1 VNGVHVASAPVG
13 ARPVRGGG
21 SRDGRTGAPIR
32 LATPCQNL
40 PHVGCPAR
48 VLEFGI
54 YQGGSLLLMHK
65 AFGAGKVVGID
76 LGTPVPA
83 LQQYLNVAGL
93 TERIVAHF
101 ATNQADASAV
111 RMIIAQEFGG
121 EPIDIVIDDASHD
134 LALTRASFNLAFP
147 YLKAGGLYIIED
159 WGWAHWKGTIWQTQW
174 IDQPALS
181 NLVFEL
187 VMACTSSRE
196 TIARIDVSP
205 YYVAIR
211 KGPAAVD
218 PATFDLASLYVARGK
233 HLTLI

>member
-1 VNGVHVASAPVG
+1 
-13 ARPVRGGG
+13 
-21 SRDGRTGAPIR
+21 
-32 LATPCQNL
+32 
-40 PHVGCPAR
+40 
-48 VLEFGI
+48 
-54 YQGGSLLLMHK
+54 LLLMHK

-76 LGTPVPA
+76 LGTPEPA
-83 LQQYLNVAGL
+83 FLQYLDAARL

-111 RMIIAQEFGG
+111 RTIIAQEFVG
-121 EPIDIVIDDASHD
+121 EPIDIVIDDASHAW
-134 LALTRASFNLAFP
+134 ALTRASFNLAFP

-159 WGWAHWKGTIWQTQW
+159 WGWAHWKGTPWQDQFW

-205 YYVAIR
+205 YFVAIR
-211 KGPAAVD
+211 KGPAAVE

>member
-1 VNGVHVASAPVG
+1 
-13 ARPVRGGG
+13 
-21 SRDGRTGAPIR
+21 
-32 LATPCQNL
+32 
-40 PHVGCPAR
+40 
-48 VLEFGI
+48 
-54 YQGGSLLLMHK
+54 M
-65 AFGAGKVVGID
+65 
-76 LGTPVPA
+76 
-83 LQQYLNVAGL
+83 
-93 TERIVAHF
+93 
-101 ATNQADASAV
+101 
-111 RMIIAQEFGG
+111 GG
-121 EPIDIVIDDASHD
+121 EPIDIVIDDASHA

-159 WGWAHWKGTIWQTQW
+159 WGWAHWKNPIWQTQLW
-174 IDQPALS
+174 TDQPALS

-205 YYVAIR
+205 YFVAIR